1 MNNIT
6 IKTKIDNILEIID
19 EIKDNEKM
27 NENNYLNICNLL
39 KDIYNTT
46 QSREIT
52 SILLEQTTE
61 TIQERRNWF
70 LNFFFLCT
78 NDQEFIG

>member
-39 KDIYNTT
+39 KDIYNIT
-46 QSREIT
+46 QSRHT
-52 SILLEQTTE
+52 SILIEQTNE

-70 LNFFFLCT
+70 LKFISRCT
-78 NDQEFIG
+78 YDNEFIG

>member
-27 NENNYLNICNLL
+27 NENNYVNLCNLL
-39 KDIYNTT
+39 KDIYDLT
-46 QSREIT
+46 QTNT
-52 SILLEQTTE
+52 SIKNNILDF
-61 TIQERRNWF
+61 IFIYIN
-70 LNFFFLCT
+70 NH
-78 NDQEFIG
+78 EFIG

>member
-39 KDIYNTT
+39 KDIYNIT
-46 QSREIT
+46 QSRHR
-52 SILLEQTTE
+52 SILIEQTNE
-61 TIQERRNWF
+61 TLQERRNWF
-70 LNFFFLCT
+70 LKFIFRCT
-78 NDQEFIG
+78 YDNEFIG